1 MKEGL
6 LLIRLVE
13 SFYGNLLPKILVVGG
28 KQKRAQVCSRTLDE
42 SWSFFGI
49 VNGIMFFV
57 REELLNLQRGFL

>member
-28 KQKRAQVCSRTLDE
+28 GETEKSQKLFNND
-42 SWSFFGI
+42 
-49 VNGIMFFV
+49 
-57 REELLNLQRGFL
+57 